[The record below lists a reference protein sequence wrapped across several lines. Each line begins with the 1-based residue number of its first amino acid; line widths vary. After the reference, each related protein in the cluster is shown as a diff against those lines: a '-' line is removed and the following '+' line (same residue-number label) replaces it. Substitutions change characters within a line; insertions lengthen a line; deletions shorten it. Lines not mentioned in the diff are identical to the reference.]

1 MKTTAKLL
9 ALAIIVLIA
18 INSCKKEDNTTIN
31 SNANI
36 ATNAQQGSW
45 KITYYS
51 SNGTD
56 ETNHYTGYTFQF
68 NSGGTIAATN
78 SSGTVSGTW
87 SNGNDDSQVKFILNF
102 GTITPFEELNNDW
115 HVTQQSSS
123 IIKLEDVSGG
133 NGGTDLLTFE
143 KI

>member
-9 ALAIIVLIA
+9 ALAIIALIA
-18 INSCKKEDNTTIN
+18 ITSCKKEDNSTVN
-31 SNANI
+31 SNTNI
-36 ATNAQQGSW
+36 ATNAQQGTW

-78 SSGTVSGTW
+78 SSGSVSGTW

-102 GTITPFEELNNDW
+102 GTTSPFDELNNDW

-123 IIKLEDVSGG
+123 IMKLEDVSGG